1 MANNYSQKH
10 KEKLLNKAQDIKI
23 FPMKK
28 KQKKGQYQ
36 RERST
41 TIFFNLSAITVFTLR
56 MSHGNMGKSCKRK
69 N

>member
-36 RERST
+36 RE
-41 TIFFNLSAITVFTLR
+41 LSFQFSLY
-56 MSHGNMGKSCKRK
+56 G
-69 N
+69 

>member
-1 MANNYSQKH
+1 MVNNYSQKH
-10 KEKLLNKAQDIKI
+10 KEKLRNKVQDIKI

-28 KQKKGQYQ
+28 KKKGQYQ

-41 TIFFNLSAITVFTLR
+41 TTFFNLSAITVFTLW

-69 N
+69 R